1 MDRIRILP
9 VLVLLGCLAV
19 PSFGLWAEPGEFVP
33 YVSVRQEYSDNIY
46 FSSTD
51 EEESY
56 LTTATAGLLYDHK
69 SERVT
74 AQVDGRANR
83 LIYWKHDDLNDT
95 EGRAFAR
102 IDYLVTERAG
112 IGGSVEY
119 RQDSRKD
126 QDSDDSGLMRDSL
139 GEQEVKKGD
148 LSSSYMFSE
157 ITRGEISVG
166 YENTTLEDM
175 DQDEEDDTISVN
187 LALTRN
193 ISEIWEN
200 TTALLNFSYMHYT
213 SDEQTALGS
222 YRYSLQDYEADVYQ
236 LYAGISR
243 QATELLSYYFQIGA
257 SYTDSTQSQDI
268 KSIYQNYNILLYEDD
283 YSDDTFGTV
292 LISGLDYKG
301 LYTDAGISLSHDV
314 RGGTGTTG
322 TVERTR
328 ASINISRRITENF
341 SFTLETSVILNT
353 SERELE
359 DNDVDTLTVHFM
371 PGFRYKFADTWLLT
385 GAYRYTN
392 EDDREVEE
400 TSERNLF
407 YFTIR
412 KEFEL

>member
-9 VLVLLGCLAV
+9 VLILLGCLAV
-19 PSFGLWAEPGEFVP
+19 PSFGLRAEPGEFVP
-33 YVSVRQEYSDNIY
+33 YLSVRQEYSDNIY
-46 FSSTD
+46 FDSSD

-56 LTTATAGLLYDHK
+56 LTTATGGLIYDHK

-74 AQVDGRANR
+74 AKVDGRVNR

-95 EGRAFAR
+95 EGRAFAS

-148 LSSSYMFSE
+148 LSASYMFSE

-175 DQDEEDDTISVN
+175 DQDEEDDTISVS

-200 TTALLNFSYMHYT
+200 TTALLNFSYMHYS
-213 SDEQTALGS
+213 SDEEQDITYIIYPALS
-222 YRYSLQDYEADVYQ
+222 CQDYEADVFQ
-236 LYAGISR
+236 LYAGFSR
-243 QATELLSYYFQIGA
+243 QATELFSYYFQVGV
-257 SYTDSTQSQDI
+257 SYTDSTQEIEYVHRD
-268 KSIYQNYNILLYEDD
+268 YDVTFYEDD
-283 YSDDTFGTV
+283 YSDDTYGTV

-328 ASINISRRITENF
+328 ASINISRRITEDF
-341 SFTLETSVILNT
+341 SLTLATSVSLNT
-353 SERELE
+353 SEREIGS
-359 DNDVDTLTVHFM
+359 DVDNLTLHFM
-371 PGFRYKFADTWLLT
+371 PGFRYKFSDTWLLT

-392 EDDREVEE
+392 EDDREADE